1 MQSIHIT
8 TLRKILSSPDPIDI
22 RLWTRNGE
30 IQSWHRSIHPKYTH
44 ITKLPD
50 FVGVKQL
57 HSSCAFVEVI
67 FEGYAAV
74 PFLDL
79 TAASPEA
86 DVDGLGAGEDFAEGG
101 DVD

>member
-1 MQSIHIT
+1 MNWLHIHLNSIHLKNTYI
-8 TLRKILSSPDPIDI
+8 S
-22 RLWTRNGE
+22 
-30 IQSWHRSIHPKYTH
+30 
-44 ITKLPD
+44 KLPD
-50 FVGVKQL
+50 LVGVQQF

-86 DVDGLGAGEDFAEGG
+86 DVDGLGTGEDFAEGG